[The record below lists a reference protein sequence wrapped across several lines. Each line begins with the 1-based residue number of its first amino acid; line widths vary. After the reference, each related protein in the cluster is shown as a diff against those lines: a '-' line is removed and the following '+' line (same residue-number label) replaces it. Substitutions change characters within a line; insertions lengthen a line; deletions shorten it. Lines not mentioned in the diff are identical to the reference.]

1 MVSICHVHGDQ
12 VEDGLIEVEYATQV
26 FLERALLE
34 EVTDSVFP
42 TQVVPQLGLLTST
55 ATVKILGIPQKTT
68 SQALCDAMLH
78 YGAIQNVHLTPTL
91 SGAGLVGYVVFHTTL
106 SGKAALEA
114 GYSFLG
120 KERIQVVHPAI
131 TKEIESWGHVSR
143 LLVHLI
149 SYIVTLFIGI
159 THLLL
164 HATSVVNMVT
174 SRQCVLPDS

>member
-1 MVSICHVHGDQ
+1 VVGICHVHGDQ

-34 EVTDSVFP
+34 EVADSVFP
-42 TQVVPQLGLLTST
+42 TWVLPQLGLLTST

-68 SQALCDAMLH
+68 SQAVRDAMLH
-78 YGAIQNVHLTPTL
+78 YGAIQNVRLTPTL

-131 TKEIESWGHVSR
+131 TKEMESSVPHFQLKLTNLPPNATDWE
-143 LLVHLI
+143 LC
-149 SYIVTLFIGI
+149 GI
-159 THLLL
+159 MSAV
-164 HATSVVNMVT
+164 HATNWHIP
-174 SRQCVLPDS
+174 RIL